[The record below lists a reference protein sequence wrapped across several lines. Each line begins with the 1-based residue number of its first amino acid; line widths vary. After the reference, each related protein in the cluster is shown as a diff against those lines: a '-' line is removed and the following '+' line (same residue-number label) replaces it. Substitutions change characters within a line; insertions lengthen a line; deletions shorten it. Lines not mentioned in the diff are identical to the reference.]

1 MSNITYN
8 KQEEAYELP
17 YKLWG
22 ATQTVRFYTEN
33 EEDIMKNLS
42 EIAKK
47 LDKLDGSKNT
57 IAEMIIDDGYYEG
70 GSPDAL
76 AKLLSLEN
84 VYIDFDEGDI
94 IVCFDTGT
102 DDGFMRDRVH
112 IELFADIFEVTG
124 WVG

>member
-1 MSNITYN
+1 MSNIKYN
-8 KQEEAYELP
+8 EKEEAYELP

-22 ATQTVRFYTEN
+22 TTQTVRFYTEN

-76 AKLLSLEN
+76 AKLLSLEMFTSTSTREILSSASIP
-84 VYIDFDEGDI
+84 VPMT
-94 IVCFDTGT
+94 VLC
-102 DDGFMRDRVH
+102 
-112 IELFADIFEVTG
+112 VTEST
-124 WVG
+124 